1 MGDKREGW
9 HEKTFVSHVFARI
22 ARHQLKISKP
32 ELLPLSWNRTAF
44 FLAIHFQKE
53 NKPCIWGWFVHW
65 KNYWLIKGIM
75 HSLNTTLL
83 AQYTKDFRKHWI
95 NKNPISVIYS
105 IVTKKVYLFFLFLLV
120 VKREVCFSFLWQDT
134 IINLKWCSSE
144 LMYMFIWTG
153 STGSSSLF

>member
-1 MGDKREGW
+1 MGDKWEEW
-9 HEKTFVSHVFARI
+9 YEKTFVSHVFARI
-22 ARHQLKISKP
+22 ARHQFKISKP

-105 IVTKKVYLFFLFLLV
+105 IVTKKVYLFFLFLFV
-120 VKREVCFSFLWQDT
+120 VKREVCFSLLWQDT
-134 IINLKWCSSE
+134 IINLK
-144 LMYMFIWTG
+144 
-153 STGSSSLF
+153 

>member
-1 MGDKREGW
+1 MIFTRIFRTCKLVFTDNEKSFCNFYFLQIRPIMGDKREGW

-22 ARHQLKISKP
+22 ARHQFKISKP

-105 IVTKKVYLFFLFLLV
+105 IVTKKVYLFFYFCLL
-120 VKREVCFSFLWQDT
+120 
-134 IINLKWCSSE
+134 
-144 LMYMFIWTG
+144 
-153 STGSSSLF
+153 